1 LKLAPAG
8 DVFHSPAFVHSR
20 SVGNYVARCG
30 RFLGI
35 STCDRQAVRETLMVM
50 NVTDVEGL
58 RERIGELVRERQ
70 ELRTTGAS
78 RRSLEWN
85 RVQLARR
92 QSELG
97 RALIEQHIVAPI

>member
-1 LKLAPAG
+1 
-8 DVFHSPAFVHSR
+8 
-20 SVGNYVARCG
+20 
-30 RFLGI
+30 
-35 STCDRQAVRETLMVM
+35 MVM
-50 NVTDVEGL
+50 NGTEVESL

-78 RRSLEWN
+78 RRSLESN

-97 RALIEQHIVAPI
+97 RALIEQHIAAAI